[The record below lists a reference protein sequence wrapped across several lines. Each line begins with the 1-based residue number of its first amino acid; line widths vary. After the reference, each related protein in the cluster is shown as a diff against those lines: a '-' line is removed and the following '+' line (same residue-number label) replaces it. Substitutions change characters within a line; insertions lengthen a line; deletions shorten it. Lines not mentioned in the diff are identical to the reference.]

1 MPMNYTKTGLLLIVL
16 TGIFVVL
23 GGLVAGQAGM
33 MIAFAAALV
42 MNLFSLWKSD
52 KVVLRMFGAQEVT
65 PAEAPELVEM
75 VHGLASRAE
84 LPPPRVY
91 IIQNPQPNAF
101 ATGRN
106 PKNSAV
112 AVSTGLLDLLSREEL
127 AGVVAHELA
136 HIKSRDTLTMTVAA
150 TIGGAISML
159 AQYLQFGMLFGSNR
173 DNNGGGLGFIGSL
186 AAMIIAP
193 FAAMLVQTAISRSRE
208 YQADRLGAM
217 IVGNPVW
224 LASALHKIHQV
235 ASRTVNRPAEAMP
248 AAAHLFIINPL
259 TGRGVDNLFSTHPN
273 TENRIAELMKLAGE
287 WGQGGGMP
295 DPMSGRPED
304 GDGRAMPSGPWAQP
318 AAGRGGS
325 RRGSSG
331 RGPWG

>member
-1 MPMNYTKTGLLLIVL
+1 MPMNYTRTGLLLVVL
-16 TGIFVVL
+16 TAIFVAM
-23 GGLVAGQAGM
+23 GALVGGQAGM
-33 MIAFAAALV
+33 LIAFVAALV
-42 MNLFSLWKSD
+42 MNAFSLWKSD
-52 KVVLRMFGAQEVT
+52 KMVLRMFGAQEVSR
-65 PAEAPELVEM
+65 ADAPDLVEM
-75 VHGLASRAE
+75 VHGLAARAE

-91 IIQNPQPNAF
+91 VIQNAQPNAF

-106 PKNSAV
+106 PENSAV
-112 AVSTGLLDLLSREEL
+112 AVSTGLLDLLSQQEL

-173 DNNGGGLGFIGSL
+173 NGNGNGGPGLLVSL
-186 AAMIIAP
+186 AAMIVAP

-217 IVGNPVW
+217 IVGNPIW
-224 LASALHKIHQV
+224 LATALQKIHTT
-235 ASRTVNRPAEAMP
+235 ASHTLNRQAEAVP
-248 AAAHLFIINPL
+248 ATAHLFIINPL
-259 TGRGVDNLFSTHPN
+259 TRRGVDSLFSTHPN
-273 TENRIAELMKLAGE
+273 TENRIAELMKLAE
-287 WGQGGGMP
+287 EMGQGGSLP
-295 DPMSGRPED
+295 DPIYDNS
-304 GDGRAMPSGPWAQP
+304 GDGGATPSGPWATP

>member
-16 TGIFVVL
+16 TGIFVTMGAVV
-23 GGLVAGQAGM
+23 GGQSGMLIAFLVALA
-33 MIAFAAALV
+33 
-42 MNLFSLWKSD
+42 MNVFSLWKSD
-52 KVVLRMFGAQEVT
+52 KMVLRMFGAHEVDSNS
-65 PAEAPELVEM
+65 APELVAM
-75 VHGLASRAE
+75 VHGLAHRAE

-91 IIQNPQPNAF
+91 IIQNAQPNAF

-106 PKNSAV
+106 PENSAV
-112 AVSTGLLDLLSREEL
+112 AVSTGLLDVLSRDEV

-136 HIKSRDTLTMTVAA
+136 HIKNRDTLTMTVAA

-159 AQYLQFGMLFGSNR
+159 AQYLQFGMLFGGNR
-173 DNNGGGLGFIGSL
+173 DNNGNGVGFIGAL
-186 AAMIIAP
+186 AAMIMAP

-217 IVGNPVW
+217 ITGNPIP
-224 LASALHKIHQV
+224 LATALQKIQAKAH
-235 ASRTVNRPAEAMP
+235 RIVNEDAEAVP

-273 TENRIAELMKLAGE
+273 TENRIAELLKLAQEMGIDAS
-287 WGQGGGMP
+287 GGPALSDDAYG
-295 DPMSGRPED
+295 STD
-304 GDGRAMPSGPWAQP
+304 GSDQPAGPWARP
-318 AAGRGGS
+318 ATGS
-325 RRGSSG
+325 RRGG